1 MHPDLYRGPARSPG
15 RRTDHLAPGPS
26 MTTYRSSHGSFGPSA
41 VRVLGAAV
49 VVKGM
54 PSIQR
59 PENDELLQERPVT

>member
-1 MHPDLYRGPARSPG
+1 
-15 RRTDHLAPGPS
+15 

-49 VVKGM
+49 VVKAM

-59 PENDELLQERPVT
+59 PENDELLQERPPT